1 MMIEKIKWVF
11 AVLIVFL
18 VILGTNLIDR
28 RNFKQ
33 LKNSVENIYDDR
45 MVASNLIY
53 RMTSL
58 LRNRE
63 LLIVRSDTTHYDERV
78 RVFEDKFK
86 DIISEYRSTNLT
98 DFEQIELSRV
108 IEAKNQL
115 SRIEEQH
122 VQLGQH
128 NLDVIVGRY
137 DRIYRHMD
145 ELSTIQMEESAKQ
158 KRISQKAMD
167 SVEFFTNIEIY
178 MLVFLGVL
186 AQVIILYRSK

>member
-115 SRIEEQH
+115 SRIEEQY

-128 NLDVIVGRY
+128 NLDVIVQRY